1 MNRIRNSK
9 IFLMAASA
17 LISLSAH
24 GMDFE
29 TPDWAMD
36 INAVYS
42 GWENFTVGMGE
53 PGNAPDAEGSNAG
66 GTITQSTPGGIVT
79 GSGNIYI
86 PTGPG
91 SFTLVNDADRD
102 FQTVLLQVKSIGAIS
117 IDTVMLHYEAEGS
130 MVELNPT
137 ESRETCREDGPFGDT
152 IIHLWS
158 WDLSGMSVS
167 DIQIDFAAEGPHLS
181 LNAVRLDTLQVPP
194 PGAVIAEIKTPSVD
208 RWNYP
213 FNATPGKRPKAS
225 VFQAVE
231 EGVGVIRHGT
241 YIIGFSTAGMIP
253 SGHSPENYAVDSI
266 KVQLL
271 TSSGFEA
278 PYDPTYDSVMTS
290 LPEDHPSY
298 AEDADPG
305 RPIEIFG
312 TGFRNDFTAHTWTE
326 TAAYAPD
333 AESDP
338 SVYPA
343 ILSDDGEINDVSLA
357 VEYAD
362 PTELQSFATGMIHDA
377 IPGDLI
383 PEDTWMEFDF
393 NLETSNAL
401 AYVQQGLSDGNLMFT
416 ITSLATGGQGSRTF
430 PEFHTSDSLLGE
442 APSIVIEYRIIET
455 PTEIHIL
462 GIHQDGD
469 QWKLTGTAS
478 GAVNLGIRW
487 TQDFVEWQE
496 VSDPVFETTEE
507 GHWTWTDPKPNRAKK
522 FYQVYTR

>member
-1 MNRIRNSK
+1 MNLIRNSK
-9 IFLMAASA
+9 LLIMAASA
-17 LISLSAH
+17 LVALSARSVE
-24 GMDFE
+24 FE
-29 TPDWAMD
+29 TPDWAD
-36 INAVYS
+36 DTNATYS
-42 GWENFTVGMGE
+42 GWDNFTMGMGE
-53 PGNAPDAEGSNAG
+53 PGNVPDVEGSNAG
-66 GTITQSTPGGIVT
+66 GTITQSTPGGSVT

-91 SFTLVNDADRD
+91 TFTLVDDVDRD
-102 FQTVLLQVKSIGAIS
+102 ILTVLLQVKSIGELVTDA
-117 IDTVMLHYEAEGS
+117 VMLQYEAEGS
-130 MVELNPT
+130 MVDLIPA
-137 ESRETCREDGPFGDT
+137 ESREIGREEGPFGDT

-158 WDLSGMSVS
+158 WDLSGMSIS
-167 DIQIDFAAEGPHLS
+167 DIQIDFAAKGPHLS
-181 LNAVRLDTLQVPP
+181 LDAARLNTLLAP
-194 PGAVIAEIKTPSVD
+194 PGAMIAEIKTPSVD

-225 VFQAVE
+225 VFRSVE
-231 EGVGVIRHGT
+231 EGVGVFRHGT
-241 YIIGFSTAGMIP
+241 YVIGFSMGSMIP
-253 SGHSPENYAVDSI
+253 TGHSPWNYAVDSI
-266 KVQLL
+266 KIQLL

-343 ILSDDGEINDVSLA
+343 ILSDDGEIIDVSLA
-357 VEYAD
+357 VDYAD
-362 PTELQSFATGMIHDA
+362 PAELQSFVTGMIQDA

-393 NLETSNAL
+393 NLNTSNAL

-416 ITSLATGGQGSRTF
+416 VTSLATGGQGSRTF

-462 GIHQDGD
+462 GINQEGD

-487 TQDFVEWQE
+487 THDFVEWQE

-507 GHWTWTDPKPNRAKK
+507 GHWTWTDPELNMAKK
-522 FYQVYTR
+522 FYQIYTR